1 MRYVVRFM
9 LSVVLLLG
17 SVQAWAEN
25 WPTKPVKFIL
35 SQAAGTPPDI
45 IARMVAERLSKVW
58 GQPIIIENRGG
69 GQNIIGTQAAARSP
83 ADGYTFFFATTAAVV
98 TNIYTF
104 KSLPYDPVKDFAPVA
119 MIGLSPFLVAAN
131 EKFPASTTAELIDL
145 GKSNPDKYSFASDGQ
160 RGFGGMLGDMLKKQT
175 GMKVLHV
182 PYSGAAQALQDT
194 IAGRTQYTFMGI
206 PAVLPYVQR
215 GQLKAI
221 AVSSA
226 HRLPGLEN
234 VPTLSETVPGFAY
247 VGWFVLL
254 APTGVPADIIQ
265 AANRGVEK
273 TLKDPELVEKLRG
286 FGIYTE
292 GAGTPESVAAFMR
305 SEREKWAKTVQEIG
319 IKPEDY

>member
-9 LSVVLLLG
+9 LSAVLLLG
-17 SVQAWAEN
+17 SVHAWAEN

-45 IARMVAERLSKVW
+45 IARMLAEHLSKIW

-69 GQNIIGTQAAARSP
+69 GQNIIGAQAAARSP

-98 TNIYTF
+98 TNMYTF
-104 KSLPYDPVKDFAPVA
+104 KALPYDPVRDFTPVA

-131 EKFPASTTAELIDL
+131 QSFPASTTAELINL
-145 GKSNPDKYSFASDGQ
+145 GKTQPDKFSFASDGQ

-175 GMKVLHV
+175 GMNVMHV

-194 IAGRTQYTFMGI
+194 VAGRTQYTFMGI
-206 PAVLPYVQR
+206 PAVLPFVQR

-221 AVSSA
+221 AVSSP

-234 VPTLSETVPGFAY
+234 IPTISETVPGFAY

-265 AANRGVEK
+265 SANRGVDK
-273 TLKDPELVEKLRG
+273 MLADSDVVARLRT

-292 GAGTPESVAAFMR
+292 GAGTPESTAAFMR
-305 SEREKWAKTVQEIG
+305 SEREKWAKTVKEIG
-319 IKPEDY
+319 IQPEDY